1 MSKVKVTNNIHGGL
15 GFYLNPM
22 PESFRLLPKQGSF
35 LEITEEELQYIHINQ
50 EIIQKG
56 MLWIED
62 KDTRVIFGLENEDG
76 TKENQNVLQ
85 HNEIV
90 DLINGHHKTLEKTL
104 NEITEPTIIT
114 QFVEVARDLKIDS
127 KAKID
132 MIEKASKMT
141 IFEDDGE

>member
-35 LEITEEELQYIHINQ
+35 LDITEEELQYIHINQ
-50 EIIQKG
+50 EIVQKG

-62 KDTRVIFGLENEDG
+62 KEQRVKFGLENEDG
-76 TKENQNVLQ
+76 TKENQNVLR
-85 HNEIV
+85 HEEIV
-90 DLINGHHKTLEKTL
+90 ELISGHHKKLEKVL
-104 NEITEPTIIT
+104 GEITEQTIIT
-114 QFVEVARDLKIDS
+114 QFVEVARTLKIDS

-132 MIEKASKMT
+132 MIEKASKMK
-141 IFEDDGE
+141 IFEDDAE